1 MKKGLLSLLALALTV
16 VGCQN
21 YDDQFDELTSQISSL
36 QNTVDGLTGVSTQI
50 QNLQGLVTG
59 LSQSLTTVQSTVD
72 GITNYDDSGVV
83 AQLDAV
89 STTLASLL
97 NQLAGVATS
106 ADLGIISSTLAEVQA
121 NVRELLEANA
131 VINQNIVITNS
142 AQLDYV
148 DSLISTEDGDPNV
161 IINGYVNINTNFT
174 PAITADELATVNAI
188 ASKMASVLGED
199 GGTRGVEVTSS
210 TSITFENLVYVD
222 ADFDVNTT
230 HPNIPELRTISGDL
244 DIDAPGDV
252 IYGGPADQGLASVGG
267 NVILSS
273 AAATGATQINFA
285 NVTIE
290 GTLSHG
296 SGADLTFPAALSVD
310 LGSAAFESLT
320 ANSAN
325 AIVSALSSTASNLTI
340 TALNGGSIDFNS
352 LVTASGNV
360 SITGVATSTF
370 RANLLTTVTGTLEG
384 IGQNLHFPALESVS
398 VRADL
403 DGVDAVELSSL
414 VNVSSPVDLNDTPAV
429 ILTDLE
435 EIDNTFTWN
444 VIEINLP
451 GVNVD
456 AGSIVSTVA
465 TNVTVGAVDDISADL
480 PSTVTHLTLDSQDAD
495 LTAVAAQGAL
505 HTLTITADS
514 DSAGDISFTDNA
526 AAATA
531 SLTTLITTDVA
542 TLTLTGDSLVS
553 FDATNGL
560 YIDIASTS
568 DVVTATTSGDIIRF
582 ISASPDLAE
591 WANTANVKDDPAVT
605 SGEEAVTVDI
615 ESSQLASVDL
625 SSMNKVRVVDLGS
638 TNSNLVQVIAPS
650 TEDLLTPGANPRYE
664 IHLSMTVSYTAAQLA
679 VEDGVNPRVDFVEAC
694 LEAPGVSTWP
704 AYITA
709 VLAANP
715 TATTTIDFDDV
726 VELASD
732 GTVSTTHVDIT
743 TAFAADSASA
753 DAGSKGRPTA
763 DGGAGV
769 LVGTVGAQ
777 EELAIISATACN

>member
-36 QNTVDGLTGVSTQI
+36 QSTVDGLTSVTSEI
-50 QNLQGLVTG
+50 QSLQGLVSG
-59 LSQSLTTVQSTVD
+59 LSTSLATVQSTVD
-72 GITNYDDSGVV
+72 TNNSGVV
-83 AQLDAV
+83 AQLNAV
-89 STTLASLL
+89 SSTLADLL
-97 NQLAGVATS
+97 AQLAGVATN
-106 ADLGIISSTLAEVQA
+106 ADLAAISSTLADVQA
-121 NVRELLEANA
+121 DVRSLLEEGA

-148 DSLISTEDGDPNV
+148 SSLISTEDDDPNV
-161 IINGYVNINTNFT
+161 IVNGYVRINTNFT
-174 PAITADELATVNAI
+174 PAITADELASINAI
-188 ASKMASVLGED
+188 ASKFASVLGED

-222 ADFDVNTT
+222 ADFDVNTS
-230 HPNIPELRTISGDL
+230 HPNIPALRTISGDL
-244 DIDAPGDV
+244 DINAPGDV
-252 IYGGPADQGLASVGG
+252 VYGGPANEGLASVGG
-267 NVILSS
+267 NVILS
-273 AAATGATQINFA
+273 AAAASGATEINFA

-296 SGADLTFPAALSVD
+296 AGADLSFPAALSVD

-325 AIVSALSSTASNLTI
+325 QIVSALSSTASDLTI
-340 TALNGGSIDFNS
+340 FATNGGSIEFNS

-398 VRADL
+398 VSTDL

-414 VNVSSPVDLNDTPAV
+414 VNASTPVDLNDTPAV

-435 EIDNTFTWN
+435 EIDASFEWN

-456 AGSIVSTVA
+456 AGSIVSSVA
-465 TNVTVGAVDDISADL
+465 TNVTIGAVDDISADL
-480 PSTVTHLTLDSQDAD
+480 PSTVTHLTIDSQDAD
-495 LTAVAAQGAL
+495 LATVAAQGPL
-505 HTLTITADS
+505 HTLTITAAD
-514 DSAGDISFTDNA
+514 DSAGDISFTDA
-526 AAATA
+526 ADAATA
-531 SLTTLITTDVA
+531 SLTTLVTTDVA
-542 TLTLTGDSLVS
+542 TLSFTGDSLVS
-553 FDATNGL
+553 FNATNGL
-560 YIDIASTS
+560 YINIASTS

-582 ISASPDLAE
+582 ISATPDLAE

-638 TNSNLVQVIAPS
+638 TNSNLVEVIAPS
-650 TEDLLTPGANPRYE
+650 TDDLLTPGANPRFD

-709 VLAANP
+709 ILAANP
-715 TATTTIDFDDV
+715 TATTTIDFDNV

-743 TAFAADSASA
+743 TAFAADTASA
-753 DAGSKGRPTA
+753 DAGSKGRPAA

-769 LVGTVGAQ
+769 LVGTIGAQ